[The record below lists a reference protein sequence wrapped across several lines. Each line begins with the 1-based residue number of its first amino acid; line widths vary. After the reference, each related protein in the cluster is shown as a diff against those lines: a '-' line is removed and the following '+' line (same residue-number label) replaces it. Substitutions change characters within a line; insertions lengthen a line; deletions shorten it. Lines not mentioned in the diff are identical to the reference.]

1 MHDTKQTHV
10 ADPTVIDD
18 TPLIERTQ
26 QGDPEAFGLLFSKYH
41 GRLYRHIQKR
51 LRDPELAKDLTQ
63 ETWLKAYRGIGSYR
77 GESAFYSWVYRIAE
91 NVITDH
97 FRRRAT
103 ETASR
108 HPGDDTRLRETAP
121 CPSQSLE
128 HKELRLHLKNA
139 IVSLTKPRR
148 DVFVL
153 YYHHE
158 LPIKAI
164 ARLLNRSEGT
174 IKTHLRNARLQ
185 RQELLTPYL
194 NNSDIPAD
202 VKDLKTGVP
211 DIDTDLHL
219 Q

>member
-1 MHDTKQTHV
+1 MT
-10 ADPTVIDD
+10 PIDEKHCI
-18 TPLIERTQ
+18 TRTQ
-26 QGDPEAFGLLFSKYH
+26 QGDTEAFAPLVGKYH
-41 GRLYRHIQKR
+41 TRVHNHIYRR
-51 LRDPELAKDLTQ
+51 VRDTEVAKDLTQ

-77 GESAFYSWVYRIAE
+77 GDSAFYSWLYRIAE

-97 FRRRAT
+97 FRRHAT
-103 ETASR
+103 QTESR
-108 HPGDDTRLRETAP
+108 HPIDDPCLRETDT
-121 CPSQSLE
+121 CPSQSVE
-128 HKELRLHLKNA
+128 RKELRLHLKNA
-139 IVSLTKPRR
+139 IISLTKPRR

-185 RQELLTPYL
+185 LQELLTPYL

-202 VKDLKTGVP
+202 VKVLKTGVP
-211 DIDTDLHL
+211 DNHEDNEQL
-219 Q
+219 

>member
-1 MHDTKQTHV
+1 MSRTDEKQRIARV
-10 ADPTVIDD
+10 
-18 TPLIERTQ
+18 Q
-26 QGDPEAFGLLFSKYH
+26 QGETEAFSPLVRKYH

-51 LRDPELAKDLTQ
+51 LRDPEVAKDLTQ

-77 GESAFYSWVYRIAE
+77 GDSAFYSWLYRIAE

-97 FRRRAT
+97 FRRHAT
-103 ETASR
+103 QTASR
-108 HPGDDTRLRETAP
+108 HIGDDPCLRETDT
-121 CPSQSLE
+121 CPSQSVE
-128 HKELRLHLKNA
+128 RKELRLQLKNA
-139 IVSLTKPRR
+139 IISLTKPRR

-185 RQELLTPYL
+185 LQELLTPYL
-194 NNSDIPAD
+194 NNSDSPAD
-202 VKDLKTGVP
+202 VKVLKTGVP
-211 DIDTDLHL
+211 DNHEDNEQL
-219 Q
+219 